1 MLQRIIQIATNP
13 NDIVL
18 DPFLGSGTTAAV
30 AHKMGRRW
38 VGVERSAE
46 TLDTFVLPR
55 LTGVIVGEE
64 SGGITEQAGWTG
76 GGGFRVLDVAASMF
90 DEDEGT
96 VYLAEWATNSR
107 LAEACAAQLH
117 YEFEPEAPFAGRRGR
132 TRLAVVDGL
141 VNEDAVRL
149 LVANLP
155 DDERLVVCGT
165 AVDPAARTVL
175 RELRRGSSVRK
186 IPASILQDYRQARWT
201 PRSASPSPGSNGSVT
216 AAHEA
221 LEAPIEA

>member
-1 MLQRIIQIATNP
+1 M
-13 NDIVL
+13 
-18 DPFLGSGTTAAV
+18 
-30 AHKMGRRW
+30 
-38 VGVERSAE
+38 
-46 TLDTFVLPR
+46 
-55 LTGVIVGEE
+55 
-64 SGGITEQAGWTG
+64 GWTG
-76 GGGFRVLDVAASMF
+76 GGGFRILDVAPSMF

-96 VYLAEWATNSR
+96 VYLADWAVNGR

-117 YEFEPEAPFAGRRGR
+117 YEFEPEPPFAGRRGR

-141 VNEDAVRL
+141 VNEDAVQL

-186 IPASILQDYRQARWT
+186 IPASILQDYRQARWV
-201 PRSASPSPGSNGSVT
+201 PRLDSPVGPAANGSVT
-216 AAHEA
+216 AANEA
-221 LEAPIEA
+221 LEASIEAR